1 MYRYDCPREWG
12 TLIPRLLD
20 VIRGQN
26 PLAQHRALLTLHH
39 VIKALASKCLLGD
52 RRLFQDLTVNVFN
65 FILNLWNTY
74 TESFLIMASNG
85 ADTSQIQE
93 ALEKALL
100 LLRTLRK
107 LVVNGFN
114 KPSESQDAM
123 LFLEIV
129 FERARTCLECR

>member
-1 MYRYDCPREWG
+1 MCRYDCPREWG
-12 TLIPRLLD
+12 TLIPTLLE

-26 PLAQHRALLTLHH
+26 PLAQHRALLTLYH
-39 VIKALASKCLLGD
+39 VVKSLASKRLTAD
-52 RRLFQDLTVNVFN
+52 RRLFHELTINMFN

-85 ADTSQIQE
+85 ADTNQTQE

-100 LLRTLRK
+100 LLKILRK
-107 LVVNGFN
+107 LIVFGFYE
-114 KPSESQDAM
+114 PSESQDAM

-129 FERARTCLECR
+129 CERARTCLECR